1 MAEDTDRSALYKLMA
16 SVALADP
23 SNDVVKRFLQA
34 IRVHLGMDVA
44 YVSEFVGD
52 QAVFRQVD
60 APGLEQ
66 MIKVGDSQ
74 SLDDIYCRHIL
85 EGRLPQLMP
94 DTSTEPVA
102 MALPI
107 TQAIPVGK
115 HVSVPIRM
123 TDGSVYGMF
132 CCLGFKADRSLH
144 ERDLQMMKV
153 FADLTAFEISRDL
166 EMKKAAKEK
175 ADRIR
180 SVLESEQMAMVYQP
194 IWKLGNS
201 RPVGFECLA
210 RFAGEPRRSPD
221 KWFTEAAEAGL
232 GTALELAA
240 IRKGLSALASL
251 PADVY
256 IAVNVSPETIVSGEL
271 SDALMGMPAERI
283 VLEITE
289 HAHIADYE
297 RLVAALHPLRVRGM
311 RLAVDDA
318 GAGYSGL
325 QHILQIHPDLIKLD
339 ISLTRNI
346 NLDPAR
352 KALASALVAFARD
365 TGSRIIAEGVETESE
380 LNALR
385 SIGIEKAQG
394 YFLGRPMPIDDAAKL
409 LVRTAPA
416 TSLVA

>member
-1 MAEDTDRSALYKLMA
+1 ME
-16 SVALADP
+16 
-23 SNDVVKRFLQA
+23 
-34 IRVHLGMDVA
+34 VA

-60 APGLEQ
+60 APGLEN

-74 SLDDIYCRHIL
+74 SLDDIYCRRIL

-94 DTSTEPVA
+94 DTSAEPVA

-115 HVSVPIRM
+115 HVSVPIRL

-153 FADLTAFEISRDL
+153 FADLTAFEISRDQ
-166 EMKKAAKEK
+166 EASKAAKEK
-175 ADRIR
+175 EDRIR
-180 SVLESEQMAMVYQP
+180 TVIEREQMTIVYQP

-210 RFAGEPRRSPD
+210 RFAAEPL
-221 KWFTEAAEAGL
+221 AGQMVHRGGGGGR

-251 PADVY
+251 PADIY
-256 IAVNVSPETIVSGEL
+256 IAVNISPETILSGDL
-271 SDALMGMPAERI
+271 PDALKGVPAEQI

-289 HAHIADYE
+289 HAHIEDYE
-297 RLVAALHPLRVRGM
+297 RLLRALHPLRVRGV

-325 QHILQIHPDLIKLD
+325 QHILQIHPDFIKLD
-339 ISLTRNI
+339 MALTRNI
-346 NLDPAR
+346 NFDPAR
-352 KALASALVAFARD
+352 KALAAALVAFARD

-385 SIGIEKAQG
+385 SIGIQKAQG
-394 YFLGRPMPIDDAAKL
+394 YFLGRPMPFDDAVKL
-409 LVRTAPA
+409 LDRKMPA
-416 TSLVA
+416 TSRVVA